1 MAELEADTNG
11 VSSMQTSYTDESSYP
26 IWTDQCR
33 CRDVDTRLGMQP
45 RRVPFSHRDVG
56 LRSGCEKVQDVLLL
70 LMLLSLV
77 WLLLLLWLFVRL
89 SHLSHPQARLSDE
102 ADLD

>member
-1 MAELEADTNG
+1 M
-11 VSSMQTSYTDESSYP
+11 SSMQASYTDESSYP

-56 LRSGCEKVQDVLLL
+56 LRSGCEKARDVLLL

-77 WLLLLLWLFVRL
+77 WLLLLSLVWLLLLLWLFVQA